1 MDDDTVHV
9 VERAGLVVLG
19 KDELVVAAEGSEAVL
34 ARISD
39 DGLVLEFPVEVEVRI
54 VPACDPDQHVDTT
67 LARLTAAL
75 ESLA

>member
-1 MDDDTVHV
+1 MDDDTVHI

-19 KDELVVAAEGSEAVL
+19 EDELVVTAAGSEAVL
-34 ARISD
+34 ARIRD

-54 VPACDPDQHVDTT
+54 VPACDPDEHVDTT

>member
-1 MDDDTVHV
+1 MNDEPSI
-9 VERAGLVVLG
+9 VERTGLVVLSEG
-19 KDELVVAAEGSEAVL
+19 EIVVPAPGSEAVL
-34 ARISD
+34 TRIRD

-54 VPACDPDQHVDTT
+54 VPACDPDEHIDTT

>member
-1 MDDDTVHV
+1 MDDDTVHI

-19 KDELVVAAEGSEAVL
+19 QDELVITAAGSEAVL
-34 ARISD
+34 ARIRD

-54 VPACDPDQHVDTT
+54 VPACDPDEHVDTT

>member
-1 MDDDTVHV
+1 MDDDTAHV
-9 VERAGLVVLG
+9 VERTGLVVLG
-19 KDELVVAAEGSEAVL
+19 KDELVVTAEGSEAVL
-34 ARISD
+34 ARVRD

-54 VPACDPDQHVDTT
+54 VPACDPDEHVDTT

>member
-1 MDDDTVHV
+1 MDDDTVHI

-19 KDELVVAAEGSEAVL
+19 KDELVVTAEGSEAVL
-34 ARISD
+34 ARVRD

-54 VPACDPDQHVDTT
+54 VPACDPDEHVDTT
-67 LARLTAAL
+67 LARLTVAL